1 MVSLFGRNRCL
12 SLLLGLALASATGI
26 ALARNF
32 IGYTGKGWVSDYGV
46 LKGECTVQA
55 LIGPNKKPL
64 PAQMAVVEQDP
75 AFDTLLPS
83 GKNDV
88 ARQLDAQC
96 FGHTLELV
104 PTGQAVRW
112 VNPLTGNGVYLSP
125 GAKSDTCRSYLGV
138 LASSGQKSKFRGE
151 ACSPSPGVW
160 KIQP

>member
-1 MVSLFGRNRCL
+1 MSSLFGQHRSL
-12 SLLLGLALASATGI
+12 SLLLGFALACGAGI
-26 ALARNF
+26 AAARNF

-46 LKGECTVQA
+46 LKGECNVPA

-64 PAQMAVVEQDP
+64 PAQMAMVDVDA
-75 AFDTLLPS
+75 AFDAVLPN
-83 GKNDV
+83 GKNDT

-112 VNPLTGNGVYLSP
+112 VNPLSGNGVYLSP
-125 GAKSDTCRSYLGV
+125 GAKSDTCRTYLGV

-151 ACSPSPGVW
+151 ACSTAPGVW